1 MDKILTINIE
11 TPQDILLEL
20 CERFKSRRLALHFT
34 QEGLAKR
41 AGMSWSSLKR
51 FEHTGQISFESLLK
65 LALVLEC
72 LNEFS
77 AIGKTVNYGE
87 ERSLDAILS
96 QKKKAKRGYIT

>member
-1 MDKILTINIE
+1 LSINID
-11 TPQDILLEL
+11 TPQDVLLEL

-65 LALVLEC
+65 IALVLGC
-72 LNEFS
+72 LNEFN
-77 AIGKTVNYGE
+77 AIGKTVGYGE
-87 ERSLDAILS
+87 GQSLDDILS
-96 QKKKAKRGYIT
+96 QKKKAKRGHIT